1 MKSVFSKHIRWWLY
15 ISHRWLGIAT
25 CLLCAM
31 WFVSGVVMMY
41 VPYPRVTDRERLALL
56 SDLDLS
62 RLAITPDAAMRT
74 ANLTYFPASLHLAM
88 LLGEPVYRIVE
99 GGKRS
104 TISAVDG
111 RVIDNVDASM
121 ALRIVRAA
129 TSGRVPP
136 TQPVPTGEEGAP
148 ELPRPAVETL
158 IHDQWTV
165 AQGFNPHRPL
175 HKISLNDE
183 AGTELY
189 VSSHTGEIVQDTTR
203 RERFWNWLGAVPHW
217 LYPTVLRQDGEAWR
231 QVVLWTSGPAT
242 IGAIAGLWVG
252 ILRLRMR
259 HRYRG
264 GRVSPYRG
272 WMKWHHV
279 AGIVAGLF
287 LTTWLWSG
295 WLSVNPF
302 RWFDRTQTPQAAL
315 RAYAAHEKPTFGVD
329 VSVLGALPS
338 GSRDARL
345 QWFDGRPLIVTRD
358 AKAIEQVFDARSG
371 LPVTL
376 AEADIAKAA
385 ARLVPDAPMT
395 GVTLLTEEDA
405 YWYSHHNERRL
416 PVLRATFGDEA
427 GTWIHIDPVTGD
439 VLGRSNS
446 SARTYRWLFN
456 ALHDFDLRVL
466 LRNRPMWDIVVIAL
480 SIAGLI
486 ISVSGIVIGWR
497 RLGRKFA
504 A

>member
-1 MKSVFSKHIRWWLY
+1 
-15 ISHRWLGIAT
+15 
-25 CLLCAM
+25 M

-41 VPYPRVTDRERLALL
+41 VPYPRLADRERLALE

-62 RLAITPDAAMRT
+62 RVAVTPDIAMRT
-74 ANLTYFPASLHLAM
+74 AGLAHFPASLRLTM
-88 LLGEPVYRIVE
+88 LLDKPVYRIVD

-111 RVIDNVDASM
+111 RMVDAVAAQEAAAIVQS
-121 ALRIVRAA
+121 AHSRSPLRGGSPR
-129 TSGRVPP
+129 SGGVGVSQTCVSREVPP
-136 TQPVPTGEEGAP
+136 PPPSPARGEEA
-148 ELPRPAVETL
+148 LPTCVTVETL
-158 IHDQWTV
+158 TRDQWTV
-165 AQGFNPHRPL
+165 AQGFDPHRPL
-175 HKISLNDE
+175 HKVSLGDLE
-183 AGTELY
+183 GTELY
-189 VSSHTGEIVQDTTR
+189 VSSRTGEIVQDTTR

-242 IGAIAGLWVG
+242 VGATAGLWVG
-252 ILRLRMR
+252 ILRLRLR

-264 GRVSPYRG
+264 DRVTPYRG
-272 WMKWHHV
+272 WMKWHHI
-279 AGIVAGLF
+279 AGIAAGLF

-315 RAYAAHEKPTFGVD
+315 RAYAAHDMPTFGAD
-329 VSVLGALPS
+329 VSFLKTIPQ
-338 GSRDARL
+338 GSREARL
-345 QWFDGRPLIVTRD
+345 QWFDGRPLIVALD
-358 AKAIEQVFDARSG
+358 SNAAAQLFDAQSG
-371 LPVTL
+371 LPVML
-376 AEADIAKAA
+376 AKDDIAQAA
-385 ARLVPDAPMT
+385 ARLVPDAPLT
-395 GVTLLTEEDA
+395 GVTLLTQEDA

-416 PVLRATFGDEA
+416 PVLRAIFGDAA
-427 GTWIHIDPVTGD
+427 GTWIHLDPVTGD

-466 LRNRPMWDIVVIAL
+466 LRHRPLWDIVVIAL
-480 SIAGLI
+480 SIGGLI
-486 ISVSGIVIGWR
+486 VSVSGIVIGWR